1 MSISESV
8 RSVLQNYANFR
19 GRASR
24 SEYWYWILAFWV
36 GWYIVVAFTRLYPI
50 YDFGLLIPTLA
61 VGVRRLHDS
70 NHSGWW
76 LLVPV
81 VNFIF
86 LLLPPVESNRF

>member
-8 RSVLQNYANFR
+8 RSALQNYANFH

-24 SEYWYWILAFWV
+24 SEYWYWILAFWI
-36 GWYIVVAFTRLYPI
+36 GWCIVVAFTRLYPI

-70 NHSGWW
+70 NHSAWW

-86 LLLPPVESNRF
+86 LLLPPVEPNRF